1 MKYKYIVDVTNEFK
15 KDYKKILK
23 QGKDLDKLKVIVDKL
38 ACGESIDRKY
48 RDHKLA
54 DSKKYINC
62 RELHIE
68 PDWLL
73 VYRIIEDE
81 MILVLLDSG
90 SHSDLF

>member
-15 KDYKKILK
+15 KDYKKVLK
-23 QGKDLDKLKVIVDKL
+23 QGKDLDKMKAIIDKL
-38 ACGESIDRKY
+38 ARGESIDRKY
-48 RDHKLA
+48 RDHKLV
-54 DSKKYINC
+54 DSKKYKNC

-81 MILVLLDSG
+81 LILVLLDSG